1 VIYSKLERLK
11 IAMIQSQAA
20 IESDIVDDEESVK
33 VLTEISLMLKRETL
47 QTNTGR
53 DGQMTVQIAGAKEN
67 HNVNRVEWNDYLQKG
82 PNSPEL
88 SIYDCKIRKKQ
99 QSIGSKTTQ
108 GDLIKKDQISAISL
122 NSKEKCKKKAGILKK
137 QTTLEDMN
145 RVYSCNENEK
155 NQTQQKIPINK
166 KVMFSSPRIGPF
178 QSSPVQPLVNK
189 ARRYSNGQE
198 ILNLHQRPFPISTC
212 HSSRDHMPDSDTRR
226 YSHKYKPS
234 VNDGLHRSDI
244 WTEIEDHFG
253 NSSTTLYPNS

>member
-1 VIYSKLERLK
+1 
-11 IAMIQSQAA
+11 MIQSQAA

-53 DGQMTVQIAGAKEN
+53 DGQVTVQMAGAKEKY
-67 HNVNRVEWNDYLQKG
+67 NVNRVEWNDYLQKG

-88 SIYDCKIRKKQ
+88 SIYDYKIRKKQ

-108 GDLIKKDQISAISL
+108 GDLIKKDQISTISL
-122 NSKEKCKKKAGILKK
+122 NSKEKCQKKAGILKK

-145 RVYSCNENEK
+145 RVYSYNEDEK

-166 KVMFSSPRIGPF
+166 KVMFSSPRNGPI

-198 ILNLHQRPFPISTC
+198 ILNLHQRPFPILTC
-212 HSSRDHMPDSDTRR
+212 QSSRDHMPYLDTRR

-234 VNDGLHRSDI
+234 VNDSLHRSDI

-253 NSSTTLYPNS
+253 NS